1 MSLLS
6 NPLNMIKENIE
17 NAGITLEMSKKELE
31 KKYTGTALGLLWA
44 LVKPVLYI
52 SVYWFAIEIG
62 IRGSRSEISGFPF
75 ILWLIAG
82 IIPWFYISETLI
94 YGGTSFRQNKHL
106 ITKIVYPVST
116 IPTFRMFSQLF
127 VHIALVF
134 ILITIFWF
142 AGYPPD
148 IYYLQ
153 IFYYM
158 FCMFAFMTILSWTT
172 ASLIVVSR
180 DFEHL
185 LKSITTMLFWLTP
198 ILWRIEN
205 VQGILKYIIQA
216 NPIYYFI
223 KGYRDTFVNKEW
235 FFQDLPYTI
244 YFWVVMFVLSVLGGY
259 IFKKLRGEFAD
270 IL

>member
-1 MSLLS
+1 MSLLT
-6 NPLNMIKENIE
+6 NPINIIKENIN
-17 NAGITLEMSKKELE
+17 NAGVTLEMSKKELE
-31 KKYTGTALGLLWA
+31 KKYTGAALGLLWA

-52 SVYWFAIEIG
+52 FVYWFAIEIG
-62 IRGSRSEISGFPF
+62 IRGSGNEISGFPF

-94 YGGTSFRQNKHL
+94 YGGASFRQNKHL

-116 IPTFRMFSQLF
+116 IPTFRMFSQLL
-127 VHIALVF
+127 VHMALVV
-134 ILITIFWF
+134 ILIVIFWF

-153 IFYYM
+153 IIYYM
-158 FCMFAFMTILSWTT
+158 FCMFVFMTILSWTT

-198 ILWRIEN
+198 IFWRIQN
-205 VQGILKYIIQA
+205 VHGIVKYIILL
-216 NPIYYFI
+216 NPFYYFI
-223 KGYRDTFVNKEW
+223 KGYRDIFINKEW
-235 FFQDLPYTI
+235 FFENLLYTG
-244 YFWVVMFVLSVLGGY
+244 YFWGVMVVLSILGGY
-259 IFKKLRGEFAD
+259 VYNKLRGEFAD